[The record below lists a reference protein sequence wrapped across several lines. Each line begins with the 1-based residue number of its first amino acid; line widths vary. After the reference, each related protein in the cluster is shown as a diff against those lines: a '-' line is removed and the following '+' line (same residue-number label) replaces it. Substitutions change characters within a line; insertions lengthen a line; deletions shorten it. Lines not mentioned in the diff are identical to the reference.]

1 MSDGEFKLFIS
12 GWLIIIVFLIG
23 RHLYRKNQIA
33 KQNLKTQKTTEK
45 FYSILSEVEKLKR
58 DKKNKK

>member
-1 MSDGEFKLFIS
+1 MSDGEFKLFIA

-23 RHLYRKNQIA
+23 RHFYQKNQIA

>member
-33 KQNLKTQKTTEK
+33 KQNLKTQKTAEK
-45 FYSILSEVEKLKR
+45 FFNILSEVEKLKR
-58 DKKNKK
+58 DNKNKK